1 MVPRFDH
8 LSPERKAMMV
18 AATADSLPLKT
29 IGEPDQIGEAIV
41 FLATN
46 KFTTGVVLD
55 VDGGHQIR

>member
-1 MVPRFDH
+1 
-8 LSPERKAMMV
+8 MMV